1 MSTDANEAVAAAPSA
16 ERLAQELAQTFAE
29 AEAPIDLS
37 GYAFEDWLALALF
50 WVMVAI
56 VFLQFFTRYVMND
69 SYSWTEEI
77 ARYFLIALTYIG
89 AAMCVR
95 RNRHIQVDVLYRL
108 LSPRVGRVLAT
119 VVDVLR
125 CAFLGYA
132 TWLTYVMMTKVG
144 HQQMTMIDL
153 PLGIVYGFVLAGFAL
168 MFLRAAKVALDNWRQ
183 GYSILERPEA
193 YEQEVL

>member
-1 MSTDANEAVAAAPSA
+1 MSNDANEAVDTAPSV

-37 GYAFEDWLALALF
+37 GYAVEDWLALVLF
-50 WVMVAI
+50 WAMVAI
-56 VFLQFFTRYVMND
+56 VFLQFFTRYAMND

-108 LSPRVGRVLAT
+108 LPPRAGRVLST
-119 VVDVLR
+119 VVDLLR
-125 CAFLGYA
+125 CAFLAYA
-132 TWLTYVMMTKVG
+132 TWLTYMMITKVG
-144 HQQMTMIDL
+144 RQQMTMVDWPI
-153 PLGIVYGFVLAGFAL
+153 GIVYSFVLAGFAL
-168 MFLRAAKVALDNWRQ
+168 MFLRAAKVALDNWRH
-183 GYSILERPEA
+183 GYSVLERPEA
-193 YEQEVL
+193 FEQEVL